1 MKDALL
7 QFEPVLMLGASVGS
21 WPAHLE
27 ATRFLGKVVS
37 PSKNHDCGQKEV
49 AQINYVKKVK
59 QLGSG

>member
-37 PSKNHDCGQKEV
+37 PL
-49 AQINYVKKVK
+49 KK
-59 QLGSG
+59 S